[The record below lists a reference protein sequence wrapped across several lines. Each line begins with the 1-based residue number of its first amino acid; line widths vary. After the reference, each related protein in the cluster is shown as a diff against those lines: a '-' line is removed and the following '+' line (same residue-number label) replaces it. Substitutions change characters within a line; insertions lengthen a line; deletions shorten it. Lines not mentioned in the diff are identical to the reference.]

1 MLLVHTDPSEGTK
14 EAFPV
19 ESREE
24 RESFAGGLDEGE
36 GAGFFHGAARCG
48 PRRFG
53 MDELHALLDS
63 AADWLWETDSKH
75 QFTWFSEEFE
85 HHTGVAPAN
94 VLGRSRLDFMKGV
107 AQEQSAAS
115 HLADLE
121 AYRQFRNFVYESAD
135 ARADARWVSV
145 SGNPRFDALG
155 NFIGYR
161 GAARNVTGIA
171 GAVEELSQARAQL
184 SHRSVSDAVIAET
197 GENAPDRLMM
207 ALNVMQ
213 DAFGCYD
220 KDGRLIVYNQAMVA
234 MYPGLEDVI
243 RPGAT
248 FREIAQASLD
258 RGLSDTNGM
267 DPQDWLRERVVQ
279 HESENQSTFRL
290 ADGRWL
296 MRRAMRTGDGGLM
309 AVTTDISAL
318 KRNEAKLEAARAEA
332 EAAGQRLQ
340 SAINALNDGF
350 VLWDKEDRL
359 VACNDAFRRH
369 FPFLGE
375 LQQGRSFAEM
385 LTDVAWSGRVAD
397 ARGREQ
403 DWVRE
408 QLEER
413 PREIGREI
421 VFQAQDGRWM
431 MRRDEVTAA
440 GDRVGLRCDI
450 SEHRR
455 REAELAAANT
465 SAGVM
470 LADMKRAL
478 DGMHMGVVMVDAD
491 LTTEIINQPFYDLWG
506 LTPEDVKVGDPFR
519 TVITARHDG
528 IHDVPDPEFEAYVAS
543 RLDEIRGG
551 DVARRELSRADGNT
565 MIYSVTAL
573 SGGKRLVC
581 YYDITE
587 LKRREAELAE
597 VSARSQALLFDLQ
610 RTLDS
615 MNMGLMLL
623 DGDLN
628 AEVINCAFYR
638 LWNLTPEDLPVGSP
652 FGVGMSVNRSR
663 GMYDYIAD
671 ADWPNYV
678 AGRQDEVRAGD
689 VAPREFRRADGR
701 TLMYSVTALSGGKRL
716 VCYYDVTDLK
726 QREAEL
732 AVALEKSQLAKAVVD
747 GIVDPVFVKDE
758 NLRFVMA
765 NAAFSRVFGRTP
777 DEIIGKSAADLVSP
791 AEAALFEA
799 SERQVFET
807 GASYEVSEDFVEDGQ
822 AKARVVRKSRM
833 HVPGGGTYVAG
844 FLFDVTEI
852 KRRERDAEEARKHL
866 ATVLDSLPT
875 GVIIYDRDD
884 RFVLAN
890 RQLRESLKPLAP
902 IWVPGKS
909 FREAIEYGHSIGFFR
924 SSGDPA
930 IDALYD
936 TDYQAWCEAYM
947 ARHRLPHAEFE
958 RRNPDG
964 RWFRVIDTR
973 TGDGT
978 FIGVRVDI
986 TELKQR
992 EEALNLTMS
1001 QVELFRRALDELPV
1015 STFIKSADLKL
1026 AYVNKAWG
1034 DFTGFSP
1041 EETVGRTDVELFN
1054 LTDADSYVKA
1064 DAEVW
1069 AKGKEKVIEEPVQ
1082 NRDGSIKQVLTRKIR
1097 LVASDG
1103 TTYLLGSSMD
1113 VSDLKKREDELQK
1126 SLRENE
1132 LFRNLIDNVPVAIY
1146 AKRPDLRLLYV
1157 NAGWC
1162 ELTGHTREE
1171 AIGKTDIEIFGG
1183 GEGEAYTAGD
1193 VAVLNSND
1201 THVTEETAQWAD
1213 GTTRYQI
1220 ARKSAM
1226 VASDGSLYLIGSTTD
1241 VTELKQREKELE
1253 EARRQAVIADRA
1265 KSEFLA
1271 NMSHEI
1277 RTPMNGVLGMAELLA
1292 KSQLTAKQKTFTDI
1306 IVKSGNALL
1315 TIINDILDF
1324 SKIDAGQLVLDPAPF
1339 NLAEAVEDVAT
1350 LVSTRAKE
1358 KDLEL
1363 IVRIEPGLH
1372 DHYVG
1377 DVGRIR
1383 QIITNL
1389 LGNAVKFTDRGHVL
1403 VDVSGEVRA
1412 GHTEIRIGV
1421 TDTGI
1426 GIPGE
1431 KLGQIF
1437 EKFSQVDGS
1446 STRRHEG
1453 TGLGLAIASRL
1464 VTMMHGEIGVES
1476 EEGKGSTFWFTMKL
1490 PNAGEVGKPRVTPLD
1505 VTGARILIVDD
1516 NAVNRAILTEQMLSW
1531 SFDSCAAEGGE
1542 EGIKVL
1548 EAAAAFGV
1556 GVDCVV
1562 LDYQMPGMTGID
1574 VARAVR
1580 AMPAIANTPIVLLTS
1595 VDQALS
1601 NAGFREIGIDAQL
1614 IKPARSSI
1622 LLETIVGAIQRHR
1635 AVAGGQPS
1643 IPVLGQ
1649 MVRDWSPSQA
1659 TGSPPAAAPAA
1670 PPVAAAAPEPLHTPQ
1685 PAATESGH
1693 RLDILV
1699 AEDNE
1704 VNQLVFTQILSETGL
1719 SFEIVG
1725 NGKLAVESWRTMRP
1739 RMILMDVSMPEM
1751 NGLQATAAIR
1761 EEEVARGTRTP
1772 IVGVTAH
1779 ALKGDRERCI
1789 EAGMDDYLSKPISPR
1804 ALLDKVERWS
1814 GFGEQH
1820 RQAI

>member
-1 MLLVHTDPSEGTK
+1 
-14 EAFPV
+14 V

-24 RESFAGGLDEGE
+24 GESFAGGHDAGE
-36 GAGFFHGAARCG
+36 GAGFFHGASRCG
-48 PRRFG
+48 PRRLG
-53 MDELHALLDS
+53 LDELHALLD
-63 AADWLWETDSKH
+63 AATDWLWETDSRH
-75 QFTWFSEEFE
+75 CFTWFSEEFE
-85 HHTGVAPAN
+85 QHTGVAPAKA
-94 VLGRSRLDFMKGV
+94 LGRSRVDFMKGV
-107 AQEQSAAS
+107 AQQQTAAS
-115 HLADLE
+115 HIADLE
-121 AYRQFRNFVYESAD
+121 AHRPFRNFVYESAE
-135 ARADARWVSV
+135 ARADARWVSI
-145 SGNPRFDALG
+145 SGNPRYDAIG

-161 GAARNVTGIA
+161 GTARNVTGIA
-171 GAVEELSQARAQL
+171 SAIEELGQAREQL
-184 SHRSVSDAVIAET
+184 TRRSVHDAVIAEA
-197 GENAPDRLMM
+197 GESASDRLMA

-220 KDGRLIVYNQAMVA
+220 KDGRLVVYNQALVA

-248 FREIAQASLD
+248 FIEIARASLE
-258 RGLSDTNGM
+258 RGLSNTGGM
-267 DPQDWLRERVVQ
+267 DTDEWLRERIEQ
-279 HESENQSTFRL
+279 HHSENQSTFQL

-296 MRRAMRTGDGGLM
+296 MRRAMPTADGGRI
-309 AVTTDISAL
+309 AVTTDITAL

-332 EAAGQRLQ
+332 EAARQRLDM
-340 SAINALNDGF
+340 AINALHDGF
-350 VLWDKEDRL
+350 VLWDKDDRL
-359 VACNDAFRRH
+359 VACNDAFRRY
-369 FPFLGE
+369 FPAGDQLWP
-375 LQQGRSFAEM
+375 GRTFEEM
-385 LTDVAWSGRVAD
+385 LSIVAHSGRVAE
-397 ARGREQ
+397 AKGRE
-403 DWVRE
+403 DEWVKG
-408 QLEER
+408 QLVSWPKEV
-413 PREIGREI
+413 GKEI
-421 VFQAQDGRWM
+421 VFQTYDGRWM
-431 MRRDEVTAA
+431 SRRDEITSN
-440 GDRVGLRCDI
+440 GDRVGVRTDV
-450 SEHRR
+450 SEQKR
-455 REAELAAANT
+455 REAELAAANAA
-465 SAGVM
+465 AGVL

-478 DGMHMGVVMVDAD
+478 DGMRMGVVQVDAD
-491 LTTEIINQPFYDLWG
+491 LKTEIINKAFYDLWG
-506 LTPEDVKVGDPFR
+506 LTTDDVNVGDSFR
-519 TVITARHDG
+519 ALITARHDG
-528 IHDVPDPEFEAYVAS
+528 IHDVPDAEFESYVQS
-543 RLDEIRGG
+543 RLDEVRAG
-551 DVARRELSRADGNT
+551 DVAPRELNRADGNT

-581 YYDITE
+581 YYDVTE

-597 VSARSQALLFDLQ
+597 VSARSQTLLSDLQ

-615 MNMGLMLL
+615 MDLGLMLL
-623 DGDLN
+623 DEELK

-638 LWNLTPEDLPVGSP
+638 LWNLTPDDLPVGSP
-652 FGVGMSVNRSR
+652 FGLGMTVNRSR
-663 GMYDYIAD
+663 GMYGHIAEEE
-671 ADWPNYV
+671 WGNYV
-678 AGRQDEVRAGD
+678 AHRQAEVRAGD
-689 VAPREFRRADGR
+689 VAPREFHRADGR
-701 TLMYSVTALSGGKRL
+701 TMMYSVTALSGGKRL

-732 AVALEKSQLAKAVVD
+732 AAALERSQLAKTVID

-765 NAAFSRVFGRTP
+765 NAAFSRVFGKTP
-777 DEIIGKSAADLVSP
+777 DELIGKTATDLVTP
-791 AEAALFEA
+791 GDAELFEA
-799 SERQVFET
+799 SERQVLAT

-822 AKARVVRKSRM
+822 PKSRVVRKSRM
-833 HVPGGGTYVAG
+833 HVPDGGTYVAG

-866 ATVLDSLPT
+866 ASVLDSLPT

-884 RFVLAN
+884 RFVLTN
-890 RQLRESLKPLAP
+890 RKLRETMTALSP
-902 IWVPGKS
+902 IWVPGKT
-909 FREAIEYGHSIGFFR
+909 FREAVEYGHSIGFFR
-924 SSGDPA
+924 ASGDPA
-930 IDALYD
+930 VDALYD
-936 TDYQAWCEAYM
+936 VDPRAWCDAYM
-947 ARHRLPHAEFE
+947 ARHELPHVEFE

-964 RWFRVIDTR
+964 RWFHAIDMR
-973 TGDGT
+973 TEDGT

-986 TELKQR
+986 TELKER
-992 EEALNLTMS
+992 EGALRQSMREI
-1001 QVELFRRALDELPV
+1001 ELLRRALDQLPV
-1015 STFIKSADLKL
+1015 STFIKSADLRL
-1026 AYVNKAWG
+1026 AYVNKAWE

-1041 EETVGRTDVELFN
+1041 EETVGHTDAELFN
-1054 LTDADSYVKA
+1054 LTDADGYVKA

-1069 AKGKEKVIEEPVQ
+1069 AKGKELMIEEPVG
-1082 NRDGSIKQVLTRKIR
+1082 NRDGTVRQVMTRKTR
-1097 LVASDG
+1097 LIASDG

-1113 VSDLKKREDELQK
+1113 ITDLKKREAELQK

-1162 ELTGHTREE
+1162 DLTGHTREE
-1171 AIGKTDIEIFGG
+1171 AIGKTDVEVFGG
-1183 GEGEAYTAGD
+1183 SEGEAFTEGD
-1193 VAVLNSND
+1193 VAVLNSGG
-1201 THVTEETAQWAD
+1201 THVTEETAQWPD
-1213 GTTRYQI
+1213 GRIRYQI

-1241 VTELKQREKELE
+1241 ITELKQREKELE
-1253 EARRQAVIADRA
+1253 EARSQAVLADRA

-1292 KSQLTAKQKTFTDI
+1292 KSQLTPKQKTFTDI

-1324 SKIDAGQLVLDPAPF
+1324 SKIDAGQLMLDPAPF

-1363 IVRIEPGLH
+1363 IVRVEPGMH

-1389 LGNAVKFTDRGHVL
+1389 VGNAVKFTDRGHVL
-1403 VDVSGEVRA
+1403 VDVSGEVR
-1412 GHTEIRIGV
+1412 GDKTEIRIGV

-1426 GIPGE
+1426 GIPAD
-1431 KLGQIF
+1431 KLGQVF

-1464 VTMMHGEIGVES
+1464 VTMMEGEIGVES

-1490 PNAGEVGKPRVTPLD
+1490 PSAGEVGKQRVTPVD

-1531 SFDSCAAEGGE
+1531 SFDSCAAESGE

-1562 LDYQMPGMTGID
+1562 LDYQMPGMTGVD

-1580 AMPAIANTPIVLLTS
+1580 AIPAIAKTPIVLLTS

-1601 NAGFREIGIDAQL
+1601 SAGYRELGIDAQL
-1614 IKPARSSI
+1614 IKPARSSN

-1635 AVAGGQPS
+1635 SSTGDHPS

-1649 MVRDWSPSQA
+1649 MVRDWQPQGAAGALPIADGAAPAPA
-1659 TGSPPAAAPAA
+1659 TISAAAPAQ
-1670 PPVAAAAPEPLHTPQ
+1670 Q
-1685 PAATESGH
+1685 PAAIAGAH

-1725 NGKLAVESWRTMRP
+1725 NGKLAVESWREMRP

-1751 NGLQATAAIR
+1751 NGLQATGAIR
-1761 EEEVARGTRTP
+1761 TEEASLGTRTP

-1814 GFGEQH
+1814 GFGEQQ